1 MLSIGTPLAASSLCR
16 LPLPPSG
23 AMLAFNGPML
33 VVPYLSE
40 NWLAPRTVRTWI
52 SPLVA
57 EPLRRV
63 RTVIDL
69 PPSAV
74 AYTSVRG
81 PGAEN
86 PGENVQRDDEASRVN
101 PDATWGHSPASA
113 VTIPDVWMA
122 A

>member
-74 AYTSVRG
+74 AYTSMRG
-81 PGAEN
+81 PGAKT
-86 PGENVQRDDEASRVN
+86 PGESVERDDELSRLIPN
-101 PDATWGHSPASA
+101 DAWANSPASGI
-113 VTIPDVWMA
+113 TLPDV
-122 A
+122 